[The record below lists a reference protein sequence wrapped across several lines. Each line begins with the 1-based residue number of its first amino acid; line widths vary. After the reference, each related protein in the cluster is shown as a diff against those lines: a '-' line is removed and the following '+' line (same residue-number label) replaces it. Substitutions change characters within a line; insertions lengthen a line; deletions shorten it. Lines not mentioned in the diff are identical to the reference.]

1 MAFAEPFRVVAQRL
15 GSLPAPC
22 AHCDARERN
31 FCAALDPA
39 ELAEFAKVMTEA
51 SLPPGGVLFHEGDP
65 AEYVMNVTSGAVK
78 LFKLLGDGRRQILGF
93 RFAGDF
99 LGLSAGADYAYSA
112 ETLTDSKL
120 CRFPRKKLD
129 VLRERFPHFDRRLL
143 SLSIDELTAAQEQLL
158 LLGRKTAEERLVSF
172 LILLSQGQV
181 RRGETSDPIRLPMT
195 RSDIADYLGLTIET
209 VSRTFSALRKK
220 GLIEL
225 PNTIEVHLV
234 DRDRLEE
241 IAAGF
246 A

>member
-1 MAFAEPFRVVAQRL
+1 MAAAEPFRVVAQRL

-22 AHCDARERN
+22 AQCDARERN
-31 FCAALDPA
+31 FCAALDPT

-51 SLPPGGVLFHEGDP
+51 TLPPGGMLFHEGTP
-65 AEYVMNVTSGAVK
+65 ADYVMNVTAGAVK

-99 LGLSAGADYAYSA
+99 LGLSTGADYVYSA
-112 ETLTDSKL
+112 EALNESRL

-129 VLRERFPHFDRRLL
+129 GLRERFPRLDRRLL
-143 SLSIDELTAAQEQLL
+143 SLSIEELTAAQEQLL

-181 RRGETSDPIRLPMT
+181 RRGLKPDPITLPMT

-209 VSRTFSALRKK
+209 VSRTFSALKTK

-225 PNTIEVHLV
+225 QDTTHVHLV
-234 DRDRLEE
+234 DRDKLEE

>member
-1 MAFAEPFRVVAQRL
+1 MASTEPFRVVAQSL
-15 GSLPAPC
+15 GSLPVPC

-39 ELAEFAKVMTEA
+39 ELGEFAKVMTEA
-51 SLPPGGVLFHEGDP
+51 TLPSGGILFHEGAQAD
-65 AEYVMNVTSGAVK
+65 YVMNVTSGAVK

-99 LGLSAGADYAYSA
+99 LGLAAGTEYSYSA
-112 ETLTDSKL
+112 EALTDSKL
-120 CRFPRKKLD
+120 CRFPRRKLD
-129 VLRERFPHFDRRLL
+129 GLRERFPRLDRRLL
-143 SLSIDELTAAQEQLL
+143 TLSIDELTAAQEQLL

-181 RRGETSDPIRLPMT
+181 RRGLVPDPITLPMT

-209 VSRTFSALRKK
+209 VSRTFSVLKRK

-225 PNTIEVHLV
+225 RDTTHVHLE
-234 DRDRLEE
+234 DRERLED
-241 IAAGF
+241 IAAGL

>member
-1 MAFAEPFRVVAQRL
+1 MAAAEPFRVVAQRL

-22 AHCDARERN
+22 AQCDARERN
-31 FCAALDPA
+31 FCAALDPT
-39 ELAEFAKVMTEA
+39 ELAEVAKVMTEA
-51 SLPPGGVLFHEGDP
+51 TLPPGGMLFHEGTP
-65 AEYVMNVTSGAVK
+65 ADYVMNVTGGAVK

-99 LGLSAGADYAYSA
+99 LGLSAGADYVYSA
-112 ETLTDSKL
+112 EALNESRL

-129 VLRERFPHFDRRLL
+129 GLRERFPRLDRRLL
-143 SLSIDELTAAQEQLL
+143 SLSIEELTAAQEQLL

-181 RRGETSDPIRLPMT
+181 RRGLKPDPITLPMT

-209 VSRTFSALRKK
+209 VSRTFSALKKK

-225 PNTIEVHLV
+225 QDTTHVHLV
-234 DRDRLEE
+234 DRDKLEE

>member
-1 MAFAEPFRVVAQRL
+1 MAAAEPFRVVAQRL

-22 AHCDARERN
+22 AQCDARERN
-31 FCAALDPA
+31 FCAALDPT

-51 SLPPGGVLFHEGDP
+51 TLPPGGMLFHEGTP
-65 AEYVMNVTSGAVK
+65 ADYVMNVTAGAVK

-99 LGLSAGADYAYSA
+99 LGLSTGADYVYSA
-112 ETLTDSKL
+112 EALNESRL

-129 VLRERFPHFDRRLL
+129 GLRERFPRLDRRLL
-143 SLSIDELTAAQEQLL
+143 SLSIEELTAAQEQLL

-181 RRGETSDPIRLPMT
+181 RRGLKPDPITLPMT

-209 VSRTFSALRKK
+209 VSRTFSALKKK

-225 PNTIEVHLV
+225 QDTTHVHLV
-234 DRDRLEE
+234 DRDKLEE

>member
-1 MAFAEPFRVVAQRL
+1 M
-15 GSLPAPC
+15 
-22 AHCDARERN
+22 
-31 FCAALDPA
+31 
-39 ELAEFAKVMTEA
+39 
-51 SLPPGGVLFHEGDP
+51 
-65 AEYVMNVTSGAVK
+65 K

-99 LGLSAGADYAYSA
+99 LGLSAGTDYSYSA
-112 ETLTDSKL
+112 EALTDSKL

-129 VLRERFPHFDRRLL
+129 GLRERFPRLDRRLL

-181 RRGETSDPIRLPMT
+181 RRGLTPDPIILPMT

-209 VSRTFSALRKK
+209 VSRTFSGLKKK

-225 PNTIEVHLV
+225 QDTTHVHLV

-241 IAAGF
+241 MAAGF

>member
-1 MAFAEPFRVVAQRL
+1 MASAEPLRVVAQRL
-15 GSLPAPC
+15 GSLPPPC

-39 ELAEFAKVMTEA
+39 ELAELAKVMTEA
-51 SLPPGGVLFHEGDP
+51 TLPPGGVLFHEGAP
-65 AEYVMNVTSGAVK
+65 ADYVMNVTDGAVK

-99 LGLSAGADYAYSA
+99 IGLAAGADYSYSA
-112 ETLTDSKL
+112 ESLTEAKL
-120 CRFPRKKLD
+120 CRFPRRKLD
-129 VLRERFPHFDRRLL
+129 AVRERFPQLDRRLL

-181 RRGETSDPIRLPMT
+181 RRGQTADPVVLPMT

-209 VSRTFSALRKK
+209 VSRTFSALKKK

-225 PNTIEVHLV
+225 QDTTHIYLV
-234 DRDRLEE
+234 DRERLEE
-241 IAAGF
+241 MASGLA
-246 A
+246 

>member
-129 VLRERFPHFDRRLL
+129 VLRDRFPHLDRRLL